1 MIEKCIEFKISDGE
15 VVIHGYPEL
24 ENRKGVIVGDGIAF
38 FFGEGWRNYE
48 LHVANTL
55 TGKIRKLST
64 TDGELLVNDD
74 DIDYDAIAQ
83 ESENGIGN
91 ARTKVIRYA
100 ELNRWDGFK
109 DGLCAIS
116 WMLYPDGRY
125 FADEDGFGME
135 DNDEE
140 EVYAIIDTDL
150 NIVEPFR
157 PIKDVAAYLKEIRK
171 NKRESVIKNRTMKT
185 RIFNLI
191 IIDESGS
198 MHSIKKEA
206 IDSVNETIQTI
217 RSAQKKHEDQEH
229 YVSLVT
235 FNDDVKTIYECV
247 PVNEVKELTAE
258 TYRPNCCTALYDAMG
273 ISLNALRKKVAE
285 DDKVLVT
292 VVTDGY
298 ENASKEYNG
307 KAIKALVDEL
317 KAKGWVF
324 AYIGAN
330 QDVEAV
336 AATISITNVMNFET
350 TSTGTQVMTDRVN
363 RSRERLYCCMAKP
376 DFSAAEANENF
387 FDDEDD
393 DEK

>member
-1 MIEKCIEFKISDGE
+1 MNTDSIKFKVKGKDVTVS
-15 VVIHGYPEL
+15 GYPEL
-24 ENRKGVIVGDGIAF
+24 EGCEGTLEGDGMAF
-38 FFGEGWRNYE
+38 FFGDNRE
-48 LHVANTL
+48 LYIANTQ
-55 TGKIRKLST
+55 TGKIRKVST
-64 TDGELLVNDD
+64 EESLLVNDNEI
-74 DIDYDAIAQ
+74 DIEAIAKVC
-83 ESENGIGN
+83 ENGLHN
-91 ARTKVIRYA
+91 AQSKAIRY
-100 ELNRWDGFK
+100 EGVNRWDGYK
-109 DGLCAIS
+109 NGMCAIT
-116 WMLYPDGRY
+116 WTLYPDGRY
-125 FADEDGFGME
+125 FADSDGFGME

-140 EVYAIIDTDL
+140 VVYAIIDTDL

-157 PIKDVAAYLKEIRK
+157 PIDNIEAYLKKLRK
-171 NKRESVIKNRTMKT
+171 NNCTKQTNDKLMKT

-198 MHSIKKEA
+198 MQSIKKAA

-217 RSAQKKHEDQEH
+217 RSAQKKYDDQEH

-235 FNDDVKTIYECV
+235 FNDDVKTVYECV
-247 PVNEVKELTAE
+247 PVDEVKELTAE
-258 TYRPNCCTALYDAMG
+258 TYQPDCCTALYDAMG

-298 ENASKEYNG
+298 ENASKEYSG

-336 AATISITNVMNFET
+336 AATISITNVLKFEAT
-350 TSTGTQVMTDRVN
+350 DLGTACMSERVVKG
-363 RSRERLYCCMAKP
+363 RSRWFSKIAQGMSSAVEDNS
-376 DFSAAEANENF
+376 DFFN
-387 FDDEDD
+387 EDD
-393 DEK
+393 Q

>member
-1 MIEKCIEFKISDGE
+1 MGQETIRFEQNDNGLF
-15 VVIHGYPEL
+15 VYGYPEL
-24 ENRKGVIVGDGIAF
+24 KDCKGVLVGDGMAF

-64 TDGELLVNDD
+64 TDGELLVDDD
-74 DIDYDAIAQ
+74 DIDHDAIFKLC
-83 ESENGIGN
+83 ENGIGN
-91 ARTKVIRYA
+91 ARAKVIRYA
-100 ELNRWDGFK
+100 GINRWDGFK

-125 FADEDGFGME
+125 FADSDGFGME

-140 EVYAIIDTDL
+140 EVYAIIDTNLD
-150 NIVEPFR
+150 IVEPFR
-157 PIKDVAAYLKEIRK
+157 PIKDVATYLEEIRK
-171 NKRESVIKNRTMKT
+171 NKRESVINKRNMKT

-198 MHSIKKEA
+198 MKSIKKAA

-217 RSAQKKHEDQEH
+217 RSAQKKHEEQEH
-229 YVSLVT
+229 FVSLVT

-247 PVNEVKELTAE
+247 SVNEVKELTAE
-258 TYRPNCCTALYDAMG
+258 TYLPDCCTALHDAMG
-273 ISLNALRKKVAE
+273 ISLNKLRPKVA
-285 DDKVLVT
+285 DVDKVLVT

-298 ENASKEYNG
+298 ENASREYSG

-317 KAKGWVF
+317 KDKGWVF

-336 AATISITNVMNFET
+336 AATISITNVMNFKT
-350 TSTGTQVMTDRVN
+350 TPEGTQMMTERVN
-363 RSRERLYCCMAKP
+363 RSRERLYCCMGKL
-376 DFSAAEANENF
+376 DFNAAEANEKF
-387 FDDEDD
+387 FDE

>member
-1 MIEKCIEFKISDGE
+1 MMEQEAIRFEQKDNDIFVYGC
-15 VVIHGYPEL
+15 PEL
-24 ENRKGVIVGDGIAF
+24 KDRKGVVAGDGIAF

-48 LHVANTL
+48 LYIANTI

-64 TDGELLVNDD
+64 ISGELLVDD
-74 DIDYDAIAQ
+74 NDIDYDAIAK
-83 ESENGIGN
+83 ECDNGIGN
-91 ARTKVIRYA
+91 AQSKAIRYA
-100 ELNRWDGFK
+100 GLNRWDGFK

-185 RIFNLI
+185 RIFNLV

-198 MHSIKKEA
+198 MQSIKKEA
-206 IDSVNETIQTI
+206 IGSVNETVQTI
-217 RSAQKKHEDQEH
+217 RSAQKKHEEQEH

-247 PVNEVKELTAE
+247 PVDEVKELTNE
-258 TYRPNCCTALYDAMG
+258 TYRPDCCTALYDAMG

-298 ENASKEYNG
+298 ENASKEYSG
-307 KAIKALVDEL
+307 KAIKSLVDEL
-317 KAKGWVF
+317 KGKGWVF

-330 QDVEAV
+330 QDVESV

-350 TSTGTQVMTDRVN
+350 TSVGTQVMTDRVN

-376 DFSAAEANENF
+376 DFSAVEANENF
-387 FDDEDD
+387 FDE

>member
-1 MIEKCIEFKISDGE
+1 MNTDSIKFRIKGKDVTVSGYLELDGCE
-15 VVIHGYPEL
+15 GTL
-24 ENRKGVIVGDGIAF
+24 EGDGMAF
-38 FFGEGWRNYE
+38 FFGDNRE
-48 LHVANTL
+48 LYIANTQ
-55 TGKIRKLST
+55 TGKIRKVST
-64 TDGELLVNDD
+64 EESLLVNDNEI
-74 DIDYDAIAQ
+74 DIEAIAKVC
-83 ESENGIGN
+83 ENGLHN
-91 ARTKVIRYA
+91 AQSKAIRY
-100 ELNRWDGFK
+100 EGVNRWDGYK
-109 DGLCAIS
+109 NGMCAIT
-116 WMLYPDGRY
+116 WTLYPDGRY
-125 FADEDGFGME
+125 FADSDGFGME

-140 EVYAIIDTDL
+140 VVYAIIDTDL

-157 PIKDVAAYLKEIRK
+157 PIDNIEAYLKKLRK
-171 NKRESVIKNRTMKT
+171 NNCTKQTNDKLMKT

-198 MHSIKKEA
+198 MQSIKKAA

-217 RSAQKKHEDQEH
+217 RSAQKKYDDQEH

-235 FNDDVKTIYECV
+235 FNDDVKTVYECV
-247 PVNEVKELTAE
+247 PVDEVKELTAE
-258 TYRPNCCTALYDAMG
+258 TYQPDCCTALYDAMC

-298 ENASKEYNG
+298 ENASKEYSG

-336 AATISITNVMNFET
+336 AATISITNVLKFEAT
-350 TSTGTQVMTDRVN
+350 DLGTACMSERVVKG
-363 RSRERLYCCMAKP
+363 RSRWFSKIAQGMSSAVEDNS
-376 DFSAAEANENF
+376 DFFN
-387 FDDEDD
+387 EDD
-393 DEK
+393 Q

>member
-1 MIEKCIEFKISDGE
+1 MMEQDAIRFEQKGHE
-15 VVIHGYPEL
+15 VFVYGYPEL
-24 ENRKGVIVGDGIAF
+24 KNRKGMIVGDGIAF

-48 LHVANTL
+48 LYIANTV

-64 TDGELLVNDD
+64 TNGNLLVDD
-74 DIDYDAIAQ
+74 SDIYYDAIAQ

-91 ARTKVIRYA
+91 AQSKVIRYA
-100 ELNRWDGFK
+100 GLNRWDGFK

-157 PIKDVAAYLKEIRK
+157 PIKDVAAYLEEIRK

-198 MHSIKKEA
+198 MQSIKKEA

-273 ISLNALRKKVAE
+273 ISLNALRKRW
-285 DDKVLVT
+285 LRM
-292 VVTDGY
+292 
-298 ENASKEYNG
+298 
-307 KAIKALVDEL
+307 IRF
-317 KAKGWVF
+317 W
-324 AYIGAN
+324 
-330 QDVEAV
+330 
-336 AATISITNVMNFET
+336 
-350 TSTGTQVMTDRVN
+350 
-363 RSRERLYCCMAKP
+363 
-376 DFSAAEANENF
+376 
-387 FDDEDD
+387 
-393 DEK
+393 